1 MSFFQSIP
9 ELNELSKGIA
19 FAQMWKIA
27 VCWKFQL
34 IFQKNNKKEQIQ
46 NFSWLEPLKVA
57 PEVTVGGSTYLL
69 PRWVEHAQKNPG
81 FLKKIE

>member
-9 ELNELSKGIA
+9 ELNGLSKGIA

-34 IFQKNNKKEQIQ
+34 IFQKKQQKRANSKFFVARATESGAGGYSGRIHLPSTQMGRARTKK
-46 NFSWLEPLKVA
+46 
-57 PEVTVGGSTYLL
+57 
-69 PRWVEHAQKNPG
+69 PRFFEEN
-81 FLKKIE
+81 